1 LLCQL
6 LIPRGNALKNIQD
19 KWKSLKKLLIQ
30 SGKPLRKKINMVEEE
45 YNIFSTKEVGKE
57 ITSGEGWS

>member
-1 LLCQL
+1 
-6 LIPRGNALKNIQD
+6 
-19 KWKSLKKLLIQ
+19 LKKLLIQ